1 MLYPSWDDR
10 FQAVVKGLP
19 GPVFSDLSS
28 AAPSPA
34 ARVASAASPASAASA
49 ASAAARASPA
59 EGERRGK
66 RCGKRRIGLSDRA
79 NTATGNRRPETKQ
92 ELVE

>member
-19 GPVFSDLSS
+19 GPVLSDLSS

-34 ARVASAASPASAASA
+34 ARVASAAKAASA

-79 NTATGNRRPETKQ
+79 NTATGNRRPGTKQ